1 MTEFINDNFILHNE
15 TARKLYHEYAAEM
28 PIIDYHNHLNPE
40 EIFEDK
46 MYDNLTEVWLGGDHY
61 KWRAMR
67 ANGISEKLITGDG
80 DAYEKYLAYADTIQK
95 AFGNPLYHW
104 THLELKRYFGI
115 DEILKPD
122 TAGEIW
128 DKCNEKLRSA
138 EFSAQ
143 NLLRMQN
150 VRVLC
155 TTDNPADS
163 LEWHRKIRESV
174 NDIRVLPSFRP
185 GDALDIDKESFGA
198 YMLRL
203 GDVAGIKITSFE
215 DLLEALKRRLIFFME
230 NGCRVTDHSL
240 ECDFFTEDDPVKA
253 DEIFK
258 KRLNGEEVSVEEAAL
273 YRGVLLK
280 NLGMLYA
287 EYGLSMQLHIGA
299 LRNVSD
305 RMFEKIGADTGFDCL
320 NDFNYAPQ
328 LGKLLNSM
336 DREDKLPRTILY
348 CLNPKDMPMLM
359 AMAGNF
365 QGNEMGIR
373 SRVQL
378 GSAWWFMD
386 HMNGMKQQLET
397 LCDGGLLSGFIGMLT
412 DSRSFL
418 SFPRHEYFRRILCN
432 MVGEKVEKGEYP
444 ADMEYLGRMIEDI
457 CYNNAKEFF
466 EF

>member
-1 MTEFINDNFILHNE
+1 
-15 TARKLYHEYAAEM
+15 
-28 PIIDYHNHLNPE
+28 
-40 EIFEDK
+40 
-46 MYDNLTEVWLGGDHY
+46 
-61 KWRAMR
+61 
-67 ANGISEKLITGDG
+67 
-80 DAYEKYLAYADTIQK
+80 
-95 AFGNPLYHW
+95 
-104 THLELKRYFGI
+104 
-115 DEILKPD
+115 
-122 TAGEIW
+122 
-128 DKCNEKLRSA
+128 
-138 EFSAQ
+138 
-143 NLLRMQN
+143 
-150 VRVLC
+150 
-155 TTDNPADS
+155 
-163 LEWHRKIRESV
+163 
-174 NDIRVLPSFRP
+174 
-185 GDALDIDKESFGA
+185 
-198 YMLRL
+198 MLRL

-240 ECDFFTEDDPVKA
+240 ECDFFTDDDPVKA
-253 DEIFK
+253 DAIFK

-386 HMNGMKQQLET
+386 HICVTAAFSPDLSECLRIPEAFCLFRDMNTSE
-397 LCDGGLLSGFIGMLT
+397 GFSAT
-412 DSRSFL
+412 W
-418 SFPRHEYFRRILCN
+418 
-432 MVGEKVEKGEYP
+432 
-444 ADMEYLGRMIEDI
+444 
-457 CYNNAKEFF
+457 
-466 EF
+466 